1 MSDMNVLNVPVLDA
15 FPEDISNEFVS
26 EMVTVNDAVRYAASY
41 LIESGVFLGH
51 GTQSCWD
58 EAMYLVMCAIN
69 LDPPADAETLET
81 RLTVREKG
89 NIAKLL
95 MSRVR
100 DRIPAAY
107 LTGRAWF
114 SGLEFYVDPRVLI
127 PRSPIAEMIQASF
140 KPYLKHYPRRIL
152 DMCTGSG
159 CIAIACADMYRK
171 GTTIDAVDISDDAL
185 EVCSINIASYGL
197 EDVVYPYKS
206 DLFSAIPDDERYD
219 LIVCN
224 PPYVDSVDLEN
235 MPEEYR
241 HEPRLALEA
250 GDDGLSVVK
259 RLLASASYYM
269 NENSI
274 LVCEVGNS
282 RAALEEEFPEV
293 PFHWVTFKNG
303 GEGVFVLTYDELI
316 EFAEMFSVYNRR
328 NDDNAPGAEAGKA
341 PEENS

>member
-1 MSDMNVLNVPVLDA
+1 MSDSKSLKIPELQK
-15 FPEDISNEFVS
+15 FPENIETEFVD
-26 EMVTVNDAVRYAASY
+26 EMVTVNDAVRYATSY
-41 LIESGVFLGH
+41 LIESEVFLGH

-69 LDPPADAETLET
+69 LDPPADSETLET
-81 RLTVREKG
+81 RLSAREKR
-89 NIAKLL
+89 NIARLL
-95 MSRVR
+95 MSRVN

-114 SGLEFYVDPRVLI
+114 SGLEFYVDERVLI

-185 EVCSINIASYGL
+185 EVCSVNIANYGL
-197 EDVVYPYKS
+197 ENVVFPYRS
-206 DLFSAIPDDERYD
+206 DLFSEIPEDERYD

-224 PPYVDSVDLEN
+224 PPYVDSCDLDN
-235 MPEEYR
+235 MPEEYS

-250 GDDGLSVVK
+250 GEDGLSIVK
-259 RLLASASYYM
+259 RILASASYYM
-269 NENSI
+269 AENSI

-282 RAALEEEFPEV
+282 RVALEEEFPEV

-303 GEGVFVLTYDELI
+303 GDGVFVLTYDELI
-316 EFAEMFSVYNRR
+316 EFAEMFSVY
-328 NDDNAPGAEAGKA
+328 GQK
-341 PEENS
+341 EETK